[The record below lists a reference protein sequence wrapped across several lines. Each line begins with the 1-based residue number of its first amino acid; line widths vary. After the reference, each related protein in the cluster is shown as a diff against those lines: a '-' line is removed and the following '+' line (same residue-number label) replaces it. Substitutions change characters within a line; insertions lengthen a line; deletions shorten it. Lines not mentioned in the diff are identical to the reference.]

1 MVEIPQT
8 RYVAV
13 DHADVA
19 YQVVGEG
26 PIDLLYFYG
35 LGNHIDLSW
44 DLPGSAEFH
53 ERLAS
58 FSRLI
63 MFDRRGTGASDAVAA
78 GAIPTWEEWTD
89 DILGVLDE
97 VGSKRATILAAVDAG
112 PIAILFTVMHP
123 ERVSGLILLNTLARS
138 LRAEDY
144 PIGRTPEDLD
154 SFIEYLGANW
164 GTPGVVLAADPSLA
178 DDPETLS
185 KLTRQIRAA
194 ATPRTAKAQFHY
206 MFHNLDVRD
215 VLPLIQAPTLVLHVR
230 DSPVVPLDH
239 GRYLANHIHGA
250 RLIEL
255 SGADTA
261 ITINNRQIAEEVGA
275 FVTGERPVLDVER
288 ILTTVLFT
296 DIVASTQRAAAL
308 GDERWR
314 SVLDTHD
321 RAVRDQLKRFR
332 GREVNTT
339 GDGFVASFDGPARAI
354 RCAQSI
360 LEAAGR
366 LGMELRAG
374 LHTGECVVRGNDLGG
389 VAVHIA
395 ARVGAL
401 ADPGQVLVS
410 GTVKDLVVG
419 SGIEFRDQGEKELK
433 GVPGIW
439 KIFAVD

>member
-1 MVEIPQT
+1 
-8 RYVAV
+8 V

-19 YQVVGEG
+19 YQVLGEG

-44 DLPGSAEFH
+44 DIPESAKFH

-63 MFDRRGTGASDAVAA
+63 MFDRRGTGASDAVAH

-97 VGSKRATILAAVDAG
+97 VGSKRAAIFAAVDAG

-123 ERVSGLILLNTLARS
+123 ERVSGLVLLNTSARA
-138 LRAEDY
+138 LWAEDY
-144 PIGRTPEDLD
+144 PIGTTPEDLD
-154 SFIEYLGANW
+154 AFIQYLGDNW

-178 DDPETLS
+178 DDPETLN

-194 ATPRTAKAQFHY
+194 ATPRSAAAQYHY
-206 MFHNLDVRD
+206 MVHNLDVRE
-215 VLPLIQAPTLVLHVR
+215 VLPMIQAPTLVLHVR
-230 DSPVVPLDH
+230 DSPVWPLDH
-239 GRYLANHIHGA
+239 GRYLANHIRGA

-255 SGADTA
+255 PGADTA
-261 ITINNRQIAEEVGA
+261 VTINGRQIAEEVGE
-275 FVTGERPVLDVER
+275 FVTGERPALDVER

-296 DIVASTQRAAAL
+296 DIVASTQQAAAL

-332 GREVNTT
+332 GKEVNTT

-360 LEAAGR
+360 LGAVGS
-366 LGMELRAG
+366 LGIELRAG
-374 LHTGECVVRGNDLGG
+374 LHSGECVVRGDDLGG

-395 ARVGAL
+395 ARVSAL
-401 ADPGQVLVS
+401 AEPGEVLVS

-419 SGIEFRDQGEKELK
+419 SGIEFTDQGERELK

-439 KIFAVD
+439 KVYAVD